1 MLLAPRLARTALLTS
16 LLLPVACSGRLG
28 DPSVQTGPTNTPPR
42 VDAGADVTAFL
53 GGVVQLAGSTSDDGL
68 PVGGAPS
75 VHWLRIDGPEAVTF
89 SDSTT
94 LRPVARFAEVGVFT
108 LRLVASDG
116 ALESSDDVV
125 ITIRDGD
132 NAAPSVVV
140 DATRR
145 VTLPETLTLT
155 ATVSDDGRPDGAAL
169 AVTWSQA
176 SGPATAAFA
185 PAAGLRTTITFPAPG
200 RYVLRADVTDGQ
212 LSASAS
218 SVVDVEA
225 AHGTDNQAPL
235 VSAGPSGTVERGAA
249 LTLRGTA
256 SDDGLPSG
264 ALTTAWVMVSGPGRA
279 TFTDAARAETDVRFD
294 AVGTFVLRLT
304 ASDGELEAASETVV
318 EVTAPADQN
327 DPPVVDVGVDQS
339 ITLPAVLHLA
349 AVVTDDGRPGGAL
362 STTWT
367 QVSGPGTASFVDA
380 SAVATEAVLPIA
392 GTYVLRLTASDGLA
406 SASDELVVTA
416 AAPPPVNQAP
426 AVSAGADLAVT
437 LPQTASLGGAVSDDG
452 LPAGS
457 SVTTTWSTV
466 SGPGT
471 VRFTDAARPV
481 TTASFTI
488 AGSYVLRL
496 TATDGALTAQDD
508 VQVVVTAA
516 PPMNGAPVVSAG
528 QDQVITLPSNT
539 QLRGTATDDGLPSG
553 TLTVRWTRV
562 SGPGTVTFW
571 AQNSPVTTA
580 VFPVAGV
587 YVLRLTADDGALS
600 SSSEVTVT
608 VRAAPPTN
616 QAPTVSAGT
625 PQTITLPAEAQLTG
639 TTSDDGLPAG
649 SSLAVT
655 WSTVSGPGAV
665 TFSAPNATATRARFA
680 AAGTYVLRLTATDGQ
695 LSAQAS
701 VTVTVNA
708 APVNQAPIV
717 GAGADQIVTLPA
729 SATLDGTASDDG
741 LPAGNTLAATW
752 SRVSG
757 PGTVTFGSAAAID
770 TTASFSAAGT
780 YVLRL
785 TVSDGALSAQDDV
798 SVVVRAP
805 TPVNQ
810 APSVSAGSPQSV
822 TLPQAASLRGSASDD
837 GLPVGSTLVTTWS
850 RVSGP
855 GAVTF
860 GSTSQPITS
869 ATFASAG
876 TYVLRLSATDGALSA
891 QSDVTITVTAAPVNQ
906 APIVDAGPSRAVT
919 LPQSAS
925 LDGTVSDDGLPAGN
939 TLVTAWSRV
948 SGPGTVTFGAVGAVD
963 TTASFSAAGTY
974 VLRLTANDGA
984 LVTTDD
990 VTVTVTSAPPSTRTV
1005 LMFVGY
1011 NDVWWP
1017 EYKVMYEGL
1026 RAAGYTVDVR
1036 SSALGSALADY
1047 SAPVDVTPSAQP
1059 LHAPH
1064 PAPSSYAAFT
1074 SVFQTAFGRA
1084 WDPSWNAITPIPIAG
1099 RLQDVTSLAG
1109 YDALVIPGGRG
1120 LVAYRFDGTY
1130 ADSSPG
1136 NAPGTHVTTAAEVR
1150 AAAERLAAL
1159 AQEALQTGKPV
1170 VAQCHAS
1177 PTLAFVRVPGTTG
1190 QGFDGLGRSILQGRY
1205 ATGYT
1210 FSNSDTLARYQ
1221 DLGVTPL
1228 RYEKAVIDGPE
1239 APDFGGNGRDM
1250 VVTTADWYPE
1260 TTAYAT
1266 RTLLNMLDT
1275 VPSPARRTRALSVLV
1290 FGGDEPT
1297 LYAPDQPARYTDLVT
1312 LLNDPSDDLAILA
1325 TGTANVAD
1333 ITAANLANYDAL
1345 VYFRHD
1351 RIAQAAQTAI
1361 VDYVDG
1367 GGGLVAL
1374 HHAVFDEG
1382 GAKGTLTQL
1391 IGASLGSAA
1400 RPNDPLWLLYANET
1414 NHVINVNYG
1423 HFVSTWGV
1431 HLLAGQPTQSV
1442 PYVTPRGYPNPN
1454 LDNDTARG
1462 YWSFRIPAND
1472 ELYPGV
1478 NFVSGVSF
1486 GRGVNQIERLF
1497 SNDHVLAGSPN
1508 TQNGAYDAWGFVR
1521 RYDGRSDGTVGR
1533 VVYAQ
1538 PGETAARTLAHP
1550 SYRQV
1555 VKNAVIWSAR

>member
-1 MLLAPRLARTALLTS
+1 M
-16 LLLPVACSGRLG
+16 
-28 DPSVQTGPTNTPPR
+28 Q
-42 VDAGADVTAFL
+42 
-53 GGVVQLAGSTSDDGL
+53 
-68 PVGGAPS
+68 
-75 VHWLRIDGPEAVTF
+75 
-89 SDSTT
+89 
-94 LRPVARFAEVGVFT
+94 VGVYT

-132 NAAPSVVV
+132 NAAPAIFV
-140 DATRR
+140 DGTRR
-145 VTLPETLTLT
+145 VTLPDTLALT
-155 ATVSDDGRPDGAAL
+155 ATVTDDGRPDGAAL
-169 AVTWSQA
+169 AVSWSQA
-176 SGPATAAFA
+176 SGPATATFT
-185 PAAGLRTTITFPAPG
+185 PAAGPRTVVSFPAAG
-200 RYVLRADVTDGQ
+200 RYVLRAEVTDGQ
-212 LSASAS
+212 LSASAT
-218 SVVDVEA
+218 SVVEVEA
-225 AHGTDNQAPL
+225 AHGAENRAPL

-264 ALTTAWVMVSGPGRA
+264 ALTTTWVMVSGPGMA

-294 AVGTFVLRLT
+294 AIGMYVLRLS
-304 ASDGELEAASETVV
+304 ASDGALEASSETVV
-318 EVTAPADQN
+318 DVTAPADDN
-327 DPPVVDVGVDQS
+327 DAPVVDAGPDQS

-349 AVVTDDGRPGGAL
+349 AIVTDDGRPSGAL
-362 STTWT
+362 STTWS
-367 QVSGPGTASFVDA
+367 QVSGPGTASIVDA
-380 SAVATEAVLPIA
+380 SAVATEAVLPVA

-406 SASDELVVTA
+406 TATDDLVVTV

-426 AVSAGADLAVT
+426 AVSAGADLSIT
-437 LPQTASLGGAVSDDG
+437 LPQTAALGGAVSDDG
-452 LPAGS
+452 LPVGS
-457 SVTTTWSTV
+457 SLVVTWSAL
-466 SGPGT
+466 SGPGA
-471 VRFTDAARPV
+471 VRFADAARAV
-481 TTASFTI
+481 TTASFTV
-488 AGSYVLRL
+488 AGTYVLRL

-508 VQVVVTAA
+508 VQVVVAAA

-553 TLTVRWTRV
+553 ALTVRWTRV
-562 SGPGTVTFW
+562 SGPGTVVFW

-580 VFPVAGV
+580 VFPTAGV

-600 SSSEVTVT
+600 TSSEVTVT
-608 VRAAPPTN
+608 VRAAAPTN
-616 QAPTVSAGT
+616 QAPTVSAGM
-625 PQTITLPAEAQLTG
+625 PQTVTLPSEAQLTG
-639 TTSDDGLPAG
+639 AASDDGLPTG

-655 WSTVSGPGAV
+655 WSVVSGPGAV
-665 TFSAPNATATRARFA
+665 TFTAPNAASTRARFA
-680 AAGTYVLRLTATDGQ
+680 VAGTYVLRLTATDGQ

-708 APVNQAPIV
+708 APVNQAPVV

-729 SATLDGTASDDG
+729 SATLDGTATDDG
-741 LPAGNTLAATW
+741 LPAGNPLTATW

-757 PGTVTFGSAAAID
+757 PGTVSFANAAAID

-785 TVSDGALSAQDDV
+785 AVSDGALSGQDEV
-798 SVVVRAP
+798 SVVVGMP

-810 APSVSAGSPQSV
+810 APSVSAGSPQSI
-822 TLPQAASLRGSASDD
+822 TLPAAASLRGSASDD
-837 GLPVGSTLVTTWS
+837 GLPAGSTLTTTWS

-860 GSTSQPITS
+860 ANASQPITT
-869 ATFASAG
+869 ATFAAAG

-891 QSDVTITVTAAPVNQ
+891 QSDVTITVAAAPVNQ

-919 LPQSAS
+919 LPQAAS

-948 SGPGTVTFGAVGAVD
+948 SGPGTVTFAAAAAVD

-990 VTVTVTSAPPSTRTV
+990 VTVTVTSAPVTTRTV

-1026 RAAGYTVDVR
+1026 RAAGYAVDVR
-1036 SSALGSALADY
+1036 SSALGSAVADY

-1059 LHAPH
+1059 LHAQH
-1064 PAPSSYAAFT
+1064 PAPSSFAAFT

-1084 WDPSWNAITPIPIAG
+1084 WDPSWNAIAPIPIAG
-1099 RLQDVTSLAG
+1099 RLQDVTSLAA

-1159 AQEALQTGKPV
+1159 TQEALQTGKPV

-1228 RYEKAVIDGPE
+1228 RYEKVVLDGPE
-1239 APDFGGNGRDM
+1239 APDFGGNGRDLIA
-1250 VVTTADWYPE
+1250 TTADWYPE

-1266 RTLLNMLDT
+1266 RTLLNMLET
-1275 VPSPARRTRALSVLV
+1275 NPAPSRRTRPLSVLV

-1333 ITAANLANYDAL
+1333 ISAANLATYDVL

-1367 GGGLVAL
+1367 GGGLVGL
-1374 HHAVFDEG
+1374 HHAVYDEG
-1382 GAKGTLTQL
+1382 NAKGTLTQL
-1391 IGASLGSAA
+1391 IGASLPATA
-1400 RPNDPLWLLYANET
+1400 RPNDPMGLLYANET

-1431 HLLAGQPTQSV
+1431 HLLAGQPTQST
-1442 PYVTPRGYPNPN
+1442 PYVTARGYPNPN

-1472 ELYPGV
+1472 ELYPGLA
-1478 NFVSGVSF
+1478 FVSGVSF

-1508 TQNGAYDAWGFVR
+1508 PQNGAYDAWGFVR
-1521 RYDGRSDGTVGR
+1521 RYDGRNDGTVGR
-1533 VVYAQ
+1533 IVYAQ

-1555 VKNAVIWSAR
+1555 VKNAVVWAAR